1 MIINSQDLTTVFW
14 FPPST
19 TSKQDTQQ
27 EQDLWWEIW
36 RFANESVPT
45 QWTKAL
51 LSSTIYLHNTSA
63 DPSDRFFSIDF
74 SWRPLLI

>member
-1 MIINSQDLTTVFW
+1 MIIHSQDLTTVFW

-45 QWTKAL
+45 QWTKAHKC
-51 LSSTIYLHNTSA
+51 TIIVHYL
-63 DPSDRFFSIDF
+63 PS
-74 SWRPLLI
+74 